1 MIEKL
6 ELVMQELIKKTTA
19 TDESS
24 DAMRY
29 SQAVL
34 NVAHALATVKNLP
47 SD

>member
-6 ELVMQELIKKTTA
+6 ELAMQELITKTTN
-19 TDESS
+19 TNESS

-34 NVAHALATVKNLP
+34 NMAHALATVKNLP
-47 SD
+47 HN